1 MNPTE
6 LFSSLESRYKLP
18 QGYLG
23 RVYQAE
29 SSGGKNLYNEKSGA
43 RGPFQFIP
51 STARGMGL
59 ENPNDLAQSAEAAAR
74 LADQNRAY
82 LQSKGVENVD
92 GRVLYLAHN
101 QGADGAY
108 RLLTNTD
115 KPATEVVRKDAVLW
129 NSGKE
134 GQPAGQFATT
144 IMSKYGEGEEGK
156 SSEPYSALG
165 ESASISEA
173 AADERRS
180 SRKEAYALNT
190 LMKASKELEQKPAPM
205 LPIPRLSYFRGGLVS
220 LVAGNDEGSEE
231 NLRPTPI
238 LFGGEGAEGIDRS
251 KLEEARRS
259 LAEGRDPN
267 DVYQQ
272 TRMPDTTGW
281 YMGPD
286 KKLRFEF
293 SDKDAAVDKKAFDS
307 LKGGSSLSLGD
318 VLKHDDLFKYYPSAR
333 DVTVQMLTK
342 EEEEEGL
349 KGSYKQNLLRL
360 SSDPEEAK
368 KTILH
373 EAQHFIQ
380 DREKFAPGGTT
391 EVADYAPVNMIFE
404 KIRLSNQ
411 EYKLMN
417 KDRENADKNY
427 RELINKGVSSDEAL
441 KEYEKKPLSEKFNRE
456 TVLPF
461 EEKIRQYE
469 RDMREAGPFESYRR
483 LSGETESRNVEKR
496 IPMSLEERAASIPT
510 GTEEYPSNRQFVI
523 PRVEEDLGFAKGGIV
538 SLVDTAEDVRAAGRK
553 SDTVLAH
560 ISPEQAY
567 FLKRIGGAGTINP
580 KTGLLEFDDDG
591 GGGSGSD
598 AGSGNDAGTG
608 TGNDAGTGNENGNDA
623 GAGLGGNGS
632 DAGAGNEAGNDN
644 GAAAAAA
651 ASETEA
657 EPEVNAEPE
666 AEPEPEVK
674 VDPEVKI
681 EQLIENLNLLSNN
694 PFENVRNEF
703 VAPSPTL
710 EQFFAPPAEPAPV
723 VAPAQT
729 LEEVLGNTRSGQFG
743 ISGVI
748 GSPDPQEAL
757 GANNLGTFGL
767 NGPVSTQTYD
777 EMIEDFNLLSNAK
790 SETAPVTPD
799 MPFDERMAAFNV
811 PITWQMPVVQEKTPD
826 QKMTAF
832 NARPDVLAA
841 TTRATNEPA
850 PTPAANPD
858 YWYSIAAPV
867 ISAPQFATPNAPA
880 AQTVAGAA
888 APSAPTARSEVAPI
902 ASSTTYTNTPSLLSD
917 PMGWLSAKAENVM
930 NNPAEYAVN
939 AAMMGVPVVGTIN
952 TMSGMLG
959 GPTIGGIMQ
968 AGTPAGPESLS
979 ATLGADGA
987 AASQKPLATAANAT
1001 VSQAL
1006 TPTYGLNVD
1015 ALYDLDNF
1023 LSSPTKS
1030 TASTS
1035 PRYV

>member
-1 MNPTE
+1 MNTME

-23 RVYQAE
+23 RVYQVE

-59 ENPNDLAQSAEAAAR
+59 ENPDDLGQSAEAAAR
-74 LADQNRAY
+74 LAAQNRAY

-108 RLLTNTD
+108 RLLTNAD
-115 KPATEVVRKDAVLW
+115 KPADKLVGEKAVTW

-134 GQPAGQFATT
+134 GQPAGEFATT
-144 IMSKYGEGEEGK
+144 IMSKYGDSEG
-156 SSEPYSALG
+156 SSAPYSARG
-165 ESASISEA
+165 ETAPLAEA
-173 AADERRS
+173 AAEAAQDRRA
-180 SRKEAYALNT
+180 SRKEAYALNA
-190 LMKASKELEQKPAPM
+190 LMSASKELEQKPAPM
-205 LPIPRLSYFRGGLVS
+205 LAIPRLSY
-220 LVAGNDEGSEE
+220 
-231 NLRPTPI
+231 
-238 LFGGEGAEGIDRS
+238 
-251 KLEEARRS
+251 
-259 LAEGRDPN
+259 
-267 DVYQQ
+267 
-272 TRMPDTTGW
+272 
-281 YMGPD
+281 
-286 KKLRFEF
+286 
-293 SDKDAAVDKKAFDS
+293 
-307 LKGGSSLSLGD
+307 
-318 VLKHDDLFKYYPSAR
+318 
-333 DVTVQMLTK
+333 
-342 EEEEEGL
+342 
-349 KGSYKQNLLRL
+349 
-360 SSDPEEAK
+360 
-368 KTILH
+368 
-373 EAQHFIQ
+373 
-380 DREKFAPGGTT
+380 
-391 EVADYAPVNMIFE
+391 
-404 KIRLSNQ
+404 
-411 EYKLMN
+411 
-417 KDRENADKNY
+417 
-427 RELINKGVSSDEAL
+427 
-441 KEYEKKPLSEKFNRE
+441 
-456 TVLPF
+456 
-461 EEKIRQYE
+461 
-469 RDMREAGPFESYRR
+469 
-483 LSGETESRNVEKR
+483 
-496 IPMSLEERAASIPT
+496 
-510 GTEEYPSNRQFVI
+510 
-523 PRVEEDLGFAKGGIV
+523 AKGGIV

-567 FLKRIGGAGTINP
+567 FLKRLGGAGTINP

-591 GGGSGSD
+591 GGGNDS
-598 AGSGNDAGTG
+598 GSGNDSGNGNEAG
-608 TGNDAGTGNENGNDA
+608 NGNENGNDA
-623 GAGLGGNGS
+623 GTGLGGNGS
-632 DAGAGNEAGNDN
+632 DAGTGNGNENGNEN
-644 GAAAAAA
+644 GAAAAA

-657 EPEVNAEPE
+657 EPEVEVKAETE
-666 AEPEPEVK
+666 AEPETK
-674 VDPEVKI
+674 VDPQVEI
-681 EQLIENLNLLSNN
+681 ELDQIIENLNLLSNN
-694 PFENVRNEF
+694 PFANVRTDF

-710 EQFFAPPAEPAPV
+710 EQFFAPPADPAPV
-723 VAPAQT
+723 VAPTQT

-748 GSPDPQEAL
+748 GSPDPQEAM
-757 GANNLGTFGL
+757 GMNNLGTFGL

-777 EMIEDFNLLSNAK
+777 EMVEDFNLLSNAK

-826 QKMTAF
+826 QKMAAF

-1023 LSSPTKS
+1023 LSSPTTS